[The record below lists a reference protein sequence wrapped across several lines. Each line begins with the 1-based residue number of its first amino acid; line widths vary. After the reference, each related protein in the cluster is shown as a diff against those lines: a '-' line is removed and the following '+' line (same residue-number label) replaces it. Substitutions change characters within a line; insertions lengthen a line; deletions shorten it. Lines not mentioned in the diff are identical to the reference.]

1 MRSKPYI
8 DRDGPGCPTV
18 EDLDRLDGLIVR
30 NAVTCG
36 ICQSP
41 ADRYN
46 NRFQCQAHP
55 GHVGDLNV
63 GIFSDL
69 TYPSISENK

>member
-1 MRSKPYI
+1 MLGIGAIEIEDGKPLP
-8 DRDGPGCPTV
+8 DEP
-18 EDLDRLDGLIVR
+18 IVR

-41 ADRYN
+41 ADRHA
-46 NRFQCQAHP
+46 NRFQCQANPNHW
-55 GHVGDLNV
+55 GDLSV

-69 TYPSISENK
+69 TYRTP